1 VFKSSEGGQGI
12 GQVARCDCA
21 AFALALA
28 MIEISVRSR
37 ISLETWEQVKTAYA
51 AGVGLREIARKMKI
65 PEGTVLARAKR
76 ERWTKQL
83 QEAKAIALAAQSDA
97 ITPMQSVAVCMQER
111 SQRYVA
117 RMADV
122 TDKVLPHLQA
132 MPPDQILDRADQL
145 DRYDRVAR
153 RNYGLDKVASGPSSL
168 NIAVLLPGG
177 RTTLS
182 PEQSTDAIGGI
193 ASEKAISQDQA
204 H

>member
-65 PEGTVLARAKR
+65 PEGTVLARGKR
-76 ERWTKQL
+76 ECWTKQL

-132 MPPDQILDRADQL
+132 MPPEEVLDRADQVE
-145 DRYDRVAR
+145 RYDRLAR
-153 RNYGLDKVASGPSSL
+153 RNYGLGFDLSL
-168 NIAVLLPGG
+168 VSA
-177 RTTLS
+177 LS
-182 PEQSTDAIGGI
+182 RVS
-193 ASEKAISQDQA
+193 
-204 H
+204 

>member
-1 VFKSSEGGQGI
+1 
-12 GQVARCDCA
+12 
-21 AFALALA
+21 

-65 PEGTVLARAKR
+65 PEGTVLARGKR

-177 RTTLS
+177 RTTIS
-182 PEQSTDAIGGI
+182 PEQSTDEIGGV
-193 ASEKAISQDQA
+193 APEKTISQEPA
-204 H
+204 S

>member
-83 QEAKAIALAAQSDA
+83 EDAKAIALAAQSDA

-111 SQRYVA
+111 SQRHVA

-177 RTTLS
+177 RTTIT
-182 PEQSTDAIGGI
+182 PDPSTDEIGAI